1 MDNYMYFDLGRLI
14 QPDLRPAA
22 ETLPVTFTEL
32 AELADLPLMAD
43 EPAPVGPKPPAVPD
57 HAKSP
62 DPVLRAPDRAKSP
75 DPVLLVPRPVLPTPT
90 PTPTPTLLAA
100 ALALEKA
107 EKAEA
112 NRTRFEAI
120 MRARPHTVAFK
131 TPPAS
136 ERSHEDSDHGD
147 DDNDDAMF
155 SPAGRV
161 DGSVAVVGTEPSA
174 SVPLSATATK
184 PPLPYITPRKIM
196 LPYFVVCLFIF
207 VILTI
212 PLSRV
217 KNKYAWTIWT
227 TAFVA
232 AFIDFFIYVN
242 NNPCGHRL
250 SEIPPS
256 EGYECDGPYE
266 RNAKLSARVVYHI
279 IWAVL
284 LLVLLIV
291 AIKLAMPIVWLVV
304 LLAVVMCVGGSFVYH
319 FVFFGRYS
327 IDPHDAK
334 HPVQYHKSGDVVAS
348 SAHCW
353 YKSCDS

>member
-1 MDNYMYFDLGRLI
+1 MDNYMYFDLGQLI
-14 QPDLRPAA
+14 QPDRRPAA
-22 ETLPVTFTEL
+22 EHQPITFTEL
-32 AELADLPLMAD
+32 DELGDIPPMPDSTDTVLDAA
-43 EPAPVGPKPPAVPD
+43 GRKTPPAVLPVSEQVSAILDATQPD
-57 HAKSP
+57 LAQP
-62 DPVLRAPDRAKSP
+62 DATAENAENTD
-75 DPVLLVPRPVLPTPT
+75 
-90 PTPTPTLLAA
+90 
-100 ALALEKA
+100 KA
-107 EKAEA
+107 ENAE
-112 NRTRFEAI
+112 NTETVRTRFEAI
-120 MRARPHTVAFK
+120 RQSRPNTVTFK
-131 TPPAS
+131 PRSDS
-136 ERSHEDSDHGD
+136 EYSRDDSDH
-147 DDNDDAMF
+147 DDNDNDNDDVMF
-155 SPAGRV
+155 SPAR
-161 DGSVAVVGTEPSA
+161 EPA
-174 SVPLSATATK
+174 KPTQPPKNKNKTK

-334 HPVQYHKSGDVVAS
+334 HPVQYYKSGDVTAS